1 MYGKGGQVTAKV
13 ERLTNTSVKRL
24 AYARDGAAYIVRD
37 SDLGGFHVRV
47 TSRVKVYK
55 FTTDTV
61 EAGKRRTLGFTLGN
75 AADVQADAARLAAE
89 DLTRQRKLGSLLARR
104 NTTAAPD
111 RLDLTLGAGWQHYR
125 ETLIRERKS
134 PKTIKFYQAVM
145 GNHLAHWAD
154 TPL

>member
-47 TSRVKVYK
+47 TSHAKIYK
-55 FTTDTV
+55 FTTDTI
-61 EAGKRRTLGFTLGN
+61 EAGKRRTLGFSLGN
-75 AADVQADAARLAAE
+75 AVDVQADAARLAAE
-89 DLTRQRKLGSLLARR
+89 DLTRQRKLGVLISSRRITSPASDKLA
-104 NTTAAPD
+104 
-111 RLDLTLGAGWQHYR
+111 LTLGAGWQRYR

-134 PKTIKFYQAVM
+134 PKTINFYQAVM
-145 GNHLAHWAD
+145 D
-154 TPL
+154 